1 MRKLV
6 WLLIVLAVLWG
17 AWWVTATTQ
26 MQSTLT
32 GLLDSRRAA
41 GWEVTLKDIS
51 KSGFPLALQNR
62 LSGLAVAAPARSLA
76 FEAPQ
81 LDLSAPVWWPG
92 DLSARA
98 SVASAALPAG
108 ALRAQPAPCEARG
121 GRTAGQ

>member
-17 AWWVTATTQ
+17 AWWATATTQ

-32 GLLDSRRAA
+32 GLLDTRRAA

-62 LSGLAVAAPARSLA
+62 LSGLAVAAPARGLA
-76 FEAPQ
+76 FEARSLIFPPR
-81 LDLSAPVWWPG
+81 SG
-92 DLSARA
+92 G
-98 SVASAALPAG
+98 PATF
-108 ALRAQPAPCEARG
+108 LRAPRSQAPRCLRARCL
-121 GRTAGQ
+121 

>member
-17 AWWVTATTQ
+17 AWWATATTQ

-32 GLLDSRRAA
+32 GLLDTRRAA

-81 LDLSAPVWWPG
+81 LGLVARRPF
-92 DLSARA
+92 SARLGRKRR
-98 SVASAALPAG
+98 AACG
-108 ALRAQPAPCEARG
+108 RAAFDAEY
-121 GRTAGQ
+121 T